1 MGEGKLRKRRWLMRR
16 LPIVAVMA
24 LVLSLVVAAAF
35 VGCAANTETS
45 ASNQSKADAN
55 SETSK
60 EVAKIES
67 AMSAA
72 PMAIAKDARIVDYPE
87 KAGQPLIE
95 LREGTNGWTCFP
107 DWQATPGKDPMCF
120 DKMWMQWFDAI
131 NTATDPNIKE
141 PGIAYMLQGGS
152 DASNTDPFAM
162 KPKEGEGWV
171 SAPPHIMLIVPGKL
185 DTTLLSTDHHS
196 GEPWVMY
203 AGTPY
208 EHVMIPV
215 EEEIK

>member
-1 MGEGKLRKRRWLMRR
+1 MRR
-16 LPIVAVMA
+16 LPIATIMA
-24 LVLSLVVAAAF
+24 LVLSFVVAAALL
-35 VGCAANTETS
+35 GCEASTQTS
-45 ASNQSKADAN
+45 ASKQSKTDAKA
-55 SETSK
+55 ETSEE
-60 EVAKIES
+60 EVKIHS

-72 PMAIAKDARIVDYPE
+72 PTAIAKNATIVDYPKE
-87 KAGQPLIE
+87 AGQPLIE

-107 DWQATPGKDPMCF
+107 DWQSTPGKDPMCF
-120 DKMWMQWFDAI
+120 DKMWMQWFDALS
-131 NTATDPNIKE
+131 TATDPNIKQ

-162 KPKEGEGWV
+162 KPKEGEHWV

-185 DTTLLSTDHHS
+185 DTALISTDHHS

-215 EEEIK
+215 EEEVN

>member
-1 MGEGKLRKRRWLMRR
+1 MRR
-16 LPIVAVMA
+16 LRLVLIMAVA
-24 LVLSLVVAAAF
+24 LSLVVAAAL
-35 VGCAANTETS
+35 VGCDANTQTS
-45 ASNQSKADAN
+45 ASDNKSKAAAKSKT
-55 SETSK
+55 SE
-60 EVAKIES
+60 EDAKIES

-72 PMAIAKDARIVDYPE
+72 PAAIAKDARIVDYPK

-95 LREGTNGWTCFP
+95 LREGTNDWTCFP

-120 DKMWMQWFDAI
+120 DEMWMRWFEAI
-131 NTATDPNIKE
+131 NTATDPNIE
-141 PGIAYMLQGGS
+141 APGIAYMLQGGS

-162 KPKEGEGWV
+162 KPKEGEEWV
-171 SAPPHIMLIVPGKL
+171 SAPAHIMLIVPGEL
-185 DTTLLSTDHHS
+185 DRTLFTTDHHS

-215 EEEIK
+215 EDEIK

>member
-1 MGEGKLRKRRWLMRR
+1 MRG
-16 LPIVAVMA
+16 LPIAVIMV
-24 LVLSLVVAAAF
+24 LVLSLVVAAAL
-35 VGCAANTETS
+35 VGCEANRQTS
-45 ASNQSKADAN
+45 ASNQVKADAN
-55 SETSK
+55 KSGTSN
-60 EVAKIES
+60 EDAKIQS

-72 PMAIAKDARIVDYPE
+72 PMTIAKDARIVDYPE

-95 LREGTNGWTCFP
+95 LREGANGWTCFP

-120 DKMWMQWFDAI
+120 DKMWMQWFEAI

-162 KPKEGEGWV
+162 KPKEGEEWV
-171 SAPPHIMLIVPGKL
+171 SAPAHIMLIVPGKL
-185 DTTLLSTDHHS
+185 DRTLFSTDHHS
-196 GEPWVMY
+196 GGPWVMY

-215 EEEIK
+215 EEGSR

>member
-1 MGEGKLRKRRWLMRR
+1 
-16 LPIVAVMA
+16 MA
-24 LVLSLVVAAAF
+24 LVLSLAVVAALL
-35 VGCAANTETS
+35 GCEASRQTS
-45 ASNQSKADAN
+45 APDKPRAEADKSEASKKAD
-55 SETSK
+55 
-60 EVAKIES
+60 KIES

-72 PMAIAKDARIVDYPE
+72 TMAISEDARIVDYPE

-95 LREGTNGWTCFP
+95 LREGTNAWTCFP

-120 DKMWMQWFDAI
+120 DEMWMRWFDAI
-131 NTATDPNIKE
+131 NSATDPNVKA

-162 KPKEGEGWV
+162 KPEKGEEWV

-185 DTTLLSTDHHS
+185 DTTHLSTDHHS

-215 EEEIK
+215 EDEIK

>member
-1 MGEGKLRKRRWLMRR
+1 MRR
-16 LPIVAVMA
+16 LPIAIIMAVA
-24 LVLSLVVAAAF
+24 LSLVVAAAL
-35 VGCAANTETS
+35 VGCEASTQSS
-45 ASNQSKADAN
+45 ASDKSKAEAHE

-60 EVAKIES
+60 EEAKIHS

-72 PMAIAKDARIVDYPE
+72 PTSIAKDAKIVDYPKE
-87 KAGQPLIE
+87 AGQSLIK
-95 LREGTNGWTCFP
+95 RRQGTNGWTCFP

-131 NTATDPNIKE
+131 SSATDPNIKQ

-162 KPKEGEGWV
+162 KPKEGEHWL

-185 DTTLLSTDHHS
+185 DTALLSTDHHS

-208 EHVMIPV
+208 EHVMVPV

>member
-1 MGEGKLRKRRWLMRR
+1 MRR
-16 LPIVAVMA
+16 LPIAVITA
-24 LVLSLVVAAAF
+24 LILSLVVAAAL
-35 VGCAANTETS
+35 VECAANTQ
-45 ASNQSKADAN
+45 ASGSNKPKADDKP
-55 SETSK
+55 ETSK
-60 EVAKIES
+60 EVAKIQS

-87 KAGQPLIE
+87 KPGQPLIE
-95 LREGTNGWTCFP
+95 LREGANGWTCFP

-120 DKMWMQWFDAI
+120 DKMWMQWFNAI

-162 KPKEGEGWV
+162 KPKKGEQWI
-171 SAPPHIMLIVPGKL
+171 STPPHIMLIVPGKL

>member
-1 MGEGKLRKRRWLMRR
+1 MRR
-16 LPIVAVMA
+16 LPIVLIMA
-24 LVLSLVVAAAF
+24 LVLSIVVAAALL
-35 VGCAANTETS
+35 GCEASPQTS
-45 ASNQSKADAN
+45 ASDKFKAEAGE

-60 EVAKIES
+60 ENAKIHS

-72 PMAIAKDARIVDYPE
+72 PTSIAEDATIVDYPE
-87 KAGQPLIE
+87 KVGQPLIE
-95 LREGTNGWTCFP
+95 LREGANAWTCFP
-107 DWQATPGKDPMCF
+107 DWQATPGKDPMCL
-120 DKMWMQWFDAI
+120 DKMWMQWFEAI
-131 NTATDPNIKE
+131 NTATDPNIKQ

-152 DASNTDPFAM
+152 DASNTDPFAI
-162 KPKEGEGWV
+162 KPKEGEHWV

-185 DTTLLSTDHHS
+185 DTTLLSSHHHS

>member
-1 MGEGKLRKRRWLMRR
+1 MRR
-16 LPIVAVMA
+16 LPIAILMA
-24 LVLSLVVAAAF
+24 LVLSFVVAAALL
-35 VGCAANTETS
+35 GCE
-45 ASNQSKADAN
+45 ASTQKPASDQSQAEAHEA
-55 SETSK
+55 ETSK
-60 EVAKIES
+60 KQAKIHS

-72 PMAIAKDARIVDYPE
+72 PTSIARDARVVDYPK
-87 KAGQPLIE
+87 KAGEPLIK
-95 LREGTNGWTCFP
+95 LREGTNGWSCFP

-131 NTATDPNIKE
+131 SSATDPNIKQ

-162 KPKEGEGWV
+162 KPKEGEEWV
-171 SAPPHIMLIVPGKL
+171 SAPPHVMLIVPGKL
-185 DTTLLSTDHHS
+185 DSALLSTDHHS

-215 EEEIK
+215 EEELE

>member
-1 MGEGKLRKRRWLMRR
+1 MRR
-16 LPIVAVMA
+16 YRPALIMAVA
-24 LVLSLVVAAAF
+24 LSLVVAAALL
-35 VGCAANTETS
+35 GCEASMQTPASDEAKAEANE
-45 ASNQSKADAN
+45 

-60 EVAKIES
+60 EEAKIHS

-72 PMAIAKDARIVDYPE
+72 PTPVAKDARIVDYPK
-87 KAGQPLIE
+87 KAGQPLVK
-95 LREGTNGWTCFP
+95 LRQGTNGWTCFP

-131 NTATDPNIKE
+131 STATDPNIKQ

-162 KPKEGEGWV
+162 KPKEGEHWV
-171 SAPPHIMLIVPGKL
+171 SAPPHVMLIVPGKL
-185 DTTLLSTDHHS
+185 DTALLSTDHHS

-215 EEEIK
+215 EEEVK

>member
-1 MGEGKLRKRRWLMRR
+1 MRR
-16 LPIVAVMA
+16 LPIAVLMA
-24 LVLSLVVAAAF
+24 LVLSLVVAAVL
-35 VGCAANTETS
+35 VGCESNSQTS
-45 ASNQSKADAN
+45 ASDRSKAEAN
-55 SETSK
+55 KSEPSK
-60 EVAKIES
+60 KEAKIQS

-120 DKMWMQWFDAI
+120 DKMWMQWFEAI

-162 KPKEGEGWV
+162 KPKEGEEWV
-171 SAPPHIMLIVPGKL
+171 SAPAHIMLIVSGEL
-185 DTTLLSTDHHS
+185 DKTLFSTDHHS

-215 EEEIK
+215 EDETK

>member
-1 MGEGKLRKRRWLMRR
+1 MRR
-16 LPIVAVMA
+16 LPTTIIMA
-24 LVLSLVVAAAF
+24 LVLSLVVAAALL
-35 VGCAANTETS
+35 GCEASTQKS
-45 ASNQSKADAN
+45 ASDKSKAEAN
-55 SETSK
+55 ESEISK
-60 EVAKIES
+60 DEAKIQS

-72 PMAIAKDARIVDYPE
+72 PNSIAKDARIVDYPE

-95 LREGTNGWTCFP
+95 LREGTNGWACFP

-120 DKMWMQWFDAI
+120 DKMWIQWFEAI
-131 NTATDPNIKE
+131 NTATDPNINQ

-162 KPKEGEGWV
+162 KPKEGQAWV
-171 SAPPHIMLIVPGKL
+171 STPPHIMLIVPGKL
-185 DTTLLSTDHHS
+185 DESLFSTDHHS

>member
-1 MGEGKLRKRRWLMRR
+1 MRR
-16 LPIVAVMA
+16 QPITVIMA
-24 LVLSLVVAAAF
+24 LVLSLVVAAAL
-35 VGCAANTETS
+35 VGCNANTQSS
-45 ASNQSKADAN
+45 ASNQSKADASK
-55 SETSK
+55 SEASK
-60 EVAKIES
+60 EEAKIQS
-67 AMSAA
+67 AMGAA
-72 PMAIAKDARIVDYPE
+72 PTSISKDARIVDYPQ

-120 DKMWMQWFDAI
+120 DKMWMQWFNAI
-131 NTATDPNIKE
+131 NTATDPDIKE

-162 KPKEGEGWV
+162 KPKEGEEWV

-185 DTTLLSTDHHS
+185 DKTHFSTDHHS

-215 EEEIK
+215 EEGS

>member
-1 MGEGKLRKRRWLMRR
+1 MRR
-16 LPIVAVMA
+16 QPITVIMAVA
-24 LVLSLVVAAAF
+24 LSLVVAAAL
-35 VGCAANTETS
+35 VGCEASTQTS
-45 ASNQSKADAN
+45 ASNKSKAEAN
-55 SETSK
+55 ESEASK
-60 EVAKIES
+60 EDAKIQS

-87 KAGQPLIE
+87 KAGQPLVK
-95 LREGTNGWTCFP
+95 LREETNGWTCFP

-131 NTATDPNIKE
+131 STATDPNIKH

-152 DASNTDPFAM
+152 DASNSDPFAM
-162 KPKEGEGWV
+162 KPKQGEHWV
-171 SAPPHIMLIVPGKL
+171 SAPPHIMLIVPDKL
-185 DTTLLSTDHHS
+185 DKTFFSTDHHS

>member
-1 MGEGKLRKRRWLMRR
+1 MRR
-16 LPIVAVMA
+16 LPIAIIIA
-24 LVLSLVVAAAF
+24 LALSFVVATALL
-35 VGCAANTETS
+35 GCESSTHTS
-45 ASNQSKADAN
+45 ASDNSKAEAN
-55 SETSK
+55 ESETSK
-60 EVAKIES
+60 EDAKIQS

-72 PMAIAKDARIVDYPE
+72 PTAIARNAKIVDYP
-87 KAGQPLIE
+87 KDAGRPLIE
-95 LREGTNGWTCFP
+95 LREGTNSWTCFP

-120 DKMWMQWFDAI
+120 DKMWMQWFEAI
-131 NTATDPNIKE
+131 NTATDPKIKE

-162 KPKEGEGWV
+162 KPEKGEEWV

>member
-1 MGEGKLRKRRWLMRR
+1 MRR
-16 LPIVAVMA
+16 QPITVIMAVA
-24 LVLSLVVAAAF
+24 LSLVVAAAL
-35 VGCAANTETS
+35 VGCEASTQTS
-45 ASNQSKADAN
+45 ASNKSKAEAN
-55 SETSK
+55 ESEASK
-60 EVAKIES
+60 EDAKIQS

-87 KAGQPLIE
+87 KAGQPLVK

-131 NTATDPNIKE
+131 STATDPNIKH

-152 DASNTDPFAM
+152 DASNSDPFAM
-162 KPKEGEGWV
+162 KPKQGEHWV
-171 SAPPHIMLIVPGKL
+171 SAPPHIMLIVPDKL
-185 DTTLLSTDHHS
+185 DKTFFSTDHHS

>member
-1 MGEGKLRKRRWLMRR
+1 MRR
-16 LPIVAVMA
+16 LRLAIIMAVA
-24 LVLSLVVAAAF
+24 LSFVVAAALI
-35 VGCAANTETS
+35 GCEASTQTS
-45 ASNQSKADAN
+45 ASDESKAEAHE

-60 EVAKIES
+60 DEAKIHS

-72 PMAIAKDARIVDYPE
+72 PTSIAKDARIVDYPQ
-87 KAGQPLIE
+87 KVGQPLIE
-95 LREGTNGWTCFP
+95 LREGANGWTCFP

-120 DKMWMQWFDAI
+120 DKMWMKWFDAI
-131 NTATDPNIKE
+131 NTATDPNIKQ

-162 KPKEGEGWV
+162 KPKEGEEWV
-171 SAPPHIMLIVPGKL
+171 SAPPHIMLIAPGKL

>member
-1 MGEGKLRKRRWLMRR
+1 MRR
-16 LPIVAVMA
+16 LPMAVVMTLA
-24 LVLSLVVAAAF
+24 FSLVVVAAF
-35 VGCAANTETS
+35 VGCNANTQTS
-45 ASNQSKADAN
+45 ASDNESDAAAKSKT
-55 SETSK
+55 SE
-60 EVAKIES
+60 EDAKIES

-72 PMAIAKDARIVDYPE
+72 PMAIAKDARIVDYPD

-95 LREGTNGWTCFP
+95 LREGTNEWTCFP

-131 NTATDPNIKE
+131 NTATDPNIKQ

-162 KPKEGEGWV
+162 KPKEGEEWV
-171 SAPPHIMLIVPGKL
+171 SAPAHIMLIVPGKL
-185 DTTLLSTDHHS
+185 DTTLHSTDHHS

-215 EEEIK
+215 EEGIK

>member
-1 MGEGKLRKRRWLMRR
+1 VKDSRFVKVKSCEGGFHRNP
-16 LPIVAVMA
+16 LPGD
-24 LVLSLVVAAAF
+24 L
-35 VGCAANTETS
+35 
-45 ASNQSKADAN
+45 
-55 SETSK
+55 
-60 EVAKIES
+60 
-67 AMSAA
+67 
-72 PMAIAKDARIVDYPE
+72 
-87 KAGQPLIE
+87 
-95 LREGTNGWTCFP
+95 
-107 DWQATPGKDPMCF
+107 CF

-162 KPKEGEGWV
+162 EPKDGEQWV
-171 SAPPHIMLIVPGKL
+171 SAPAHFMLIVPGKL
-185 DTTLLSTDHHS
+185 DRSLFTTDHHS

-215 EEEIK
+215 EDETE

>member
-1 MGEGKLRKRRWLMRR
+1 MRR
-16 LPIVAVMA
+16 LRLALTMA
-24 LVLSLVVAAAF
+24 LVLSFVVAAAL
-35 VGCAANTETS
+35 VGCESRTQSS
-45 ASNQSKADAN
+45 ASDKSKAEAHEA
-55 SETSK
+55 ETSK
-60 EVAKIES
+60 EEAKIHS

-72 PMAIAKDARIVDYPE
+72 PTSVAKDARIVDYPK
-87 KAGQPLIE
+87 KAGEPLVK

-131 NTATDPNIKE
+131 SNATDPNIE
-141 PGIAYMLQGGS
+141 QPGIAYMLQGGS

-162 KPKEGEGWV
+162 KPKEGEHWV

-185 DTTLLSTDHHS
+185 NTALLSTAHHS

-215 EEEIK
+215 EEEVN

>member
-1 MGEGKLRKRRWLMRR
+1 MRR
-16 LPIVAVMA
+16 LRLAIIMAVA
-24 LVLSLVVAAAF
+24 LSFVVAAALI
-35 VGCAANTETS
+35 GCEASTQTS
-45 ASNQSKADAN
+45 ASDESKAEAHE

-60 EVAKIES
+60 DEAKIQS
-67 AMSAA
+67 AISAA
-72 PMAIAKDARIVDYPE
+72 PTSIAKDARIVDYPE

-95 LREGTNGWTCFP
+95 LRKGTNGWTCFP

-120 DKMWMQWFDAI
+120 DKMWMQWFEAI
-131 NTATDPNIKE
+131 NTATDPNIKQ

-162 KPKEGEGWV
+162 KPEKGEQWV
-171 SAPPHIMLIVPGKL
+171 STPPHVMLIVPGKL
-185 DTTLLSTDHHS
+185 DKSLFSTDHHS

-215 EEEIK
+215 EEEVK

>member
-1 MGEGKLRKRRWLMRR
+1 MRRKRL
-16 LPIVAVMA
+16 A
-24 LVLSLVVAAAF
+24 LVMTVALSLVVAAAL
-35 VGCAANTETS
+35 VGCGSSIQTP
-45 ASNQSKADAN
+45 ASDESKAEAHE

-60 EVAKIES
+60 EEAKIQS

-72 PMAIAKDARIVDYPE
+72 PASIAKDARIVDYPK
-87 KAGQPLIE
+87 KAGEPLVK

-107 DWQATPGKDPMCF
+107 DWQATPGEDPMCL

-131 NTATDPNIKE
+131 SNATDPNIKQ

-162 KPKEGEGWV
+162 KPKKGEHWI
-171 SAPPHIMLIVPGKL
+171 SAPPHVMLIVPGKL
-185 DTTLLSTDHHS
+185 DTALLSTDHHS

-215 EEEIK
+215 EEEDK

>member
-1 MGEGKLRKRRWLMRR
+1 MRR
-16 LPIVAVMA
+16 LPITIITA
-24 LVLSLVVAAAF
+24 LVLSLVVAAALL
-35 VGCAANTETS
+35 GCEASTQTS
-45 ASNQSKADAN
+45 ASDKSKSEAN
-55 SETSK
+55 ESEETSK
-60 EVAKIES
+60 EDAKIHS

-72 PMAIAKDARIVDYPE
+72 PTSIAKDARIVDYPE
-87 KAGQPLIE
+87 KAGKPLIE
-95 LREGTNGWTCFP
+95 LREGANGWTCFP

-131 NTATDPNIKE
+131 SNAIDPNIKQ

-162 KPKEGEGWV
+162 KPKEGEHWV
-171 SAPPHIMLIVPGKL
+171 SAPAHVMLIVPGKL
-185 DTTLLSTDHHS
+185 DKTFFSTDHHS

>member
-1 MGEGKLRKRRWLMRR
+1 MRR

-35 VGCAANTETS
+35 VGCESSTQSS
-45 ASNQSKADAN
+45 ASDKSKAEAN
-55 SETSK
+55 ELELSK
-60 EVAKIES
+60 EDAKIQS

-72 PMAIAKDARIVDYPE
+72 PSAIAKDARIVDYPE
-87 KAGQPLIE
+87 KPGQPLIR
-95 LREGTNGWTCFP
+95 LREGTDGWTCFP

-120 DKMWMQWFDAI
+120 DKMWMQWFEAI
-131 NTATDPNIKE
+131 NTATDPNIKQ

-162 KPKEGEGWV
+162 KPKEGDEWV
-171 SAPPHIMLIVPGKL
+171 SAPPHIMLIVPSKL

>member
-1 MGEGKLRKRRWLMRR
+1 VSR
-16 LPIVAVMA
+16 LPIVAIMA
-24 LVLSLVVAAAF
+24 VILSVVVAAALL
-35 VGCAANTETS
+35 GCESSTQTS
-45 ASNQSKADAN
+45 ASDKSKADAKAD
-55 SETSK
+55 TSK
-60 EVAKIES
+60 EVAKVQS

-72 PMAIAKDARIVDYPE
+72 PMAIAKDAKLVDYPE

-95 LREGTNGWTCFP
+95 LREGTNEWTCFP

-120 DKMWMQWFDAI
+120 DKMWMQWFEAI

-162 KPKEGEGWV
+162 KPKEGEEWV
-171 SAPPHIMLIVPGKL
+171 SAPPHIMLIVPGEL
-185 DTTLLSTDHHS
+185 DKTAFSTDHHS
-196 GEPWVMY
+196 GAPWVMY

-215 EEEIK
+215 EEGSK

>member
-1 MGEGKLRKRRWLMRR
+1 MRR
-16 LPIVAVMA
+16 LPIAIIMAVA
-24 LVLSLVVAAAF
+24 LSLVVAAALL
-35 VGCAANTETS
+35 GCESSTQTP
-45 ASNQSKADAN
+45 ASGESKAVTHE

-60 EVAKIES
+60 EEAKIKG

-72 PMAIAKDARIVDYPE
+72 PTSVAEDARIVDYPK
-87 KAGQPLIE
+87 KAGQPLVK

-120 DKMWMQWFDAI
+120 DKMWMRWFNAI
-131 NTATDPNIKE
+131 NSATDPNIKQ

-162 KPKEGEGWV
+162 KPKKGEHWI
-171 SAPPHIMLIVPGKL
+171 SAPPHVMLIVPGKL
-185 DTTLLSTDHHS
+185 DTALLSTDHHS

-203 AGTPY
+203 AGTTY

-215 EEEIK
+215 EEEAK

>member
-1 MGEGKLRKRRWLMRR
+1 MRR
-16 LPIVAVMA
+16 LPITVIMA
-24 LVLSLVVAAAF
+24 LVLSFVVAAVL
-35 VGCAANTETS
+35 VGCKSSTQAS
-45 ASNQSKADAN
+45 ASDKSKAEAN
-55 SETSK
+55 ESEISK
-60 EVAKIES
+60 DEAKIQS

-72 PMAIAKDARIVDYPE
+72 PTSIAKDAKIVDYPKE
-87 KAGQPLIE
+87 AGQPLIK

-131 NTATDPNIKE
+131 NTATDPNIKQ
-141 PGIAYMLQGGS
+141 PGIAYMLEGGS

-162 KPKEGEGWV
+162 KPKKGEQWI
-171 SAPPHIMLIVPGKL
+171 STPPHIMLIVPGKL
-185 DTTLLSTDHHS
+185 DKSLFSTDHHS

-215 EEEIK
+215 EEEIN

>member
-1 MGEGKLRKRRWLMRR
+1 MRR
-16 LPIVAVMA
+16 PQIVVIMAVA
-24 LVLSLVVAAAF
+24 LSLVVAAAL
-35 VGCAANTETS
+35 VGCEANRHTS
-45 ASNQSKADAN
+45 ASDKPRADAN

-60 EVAKIES
+60 EEAKKIES
-67 AMSAA
+67 AMRAA
-72 PMAIAKDARIVDYPE
+72 PMAIAKDARIVDYPD
-87 KAGQPLIE
+87 KAGQPLVE

-120 DKMWMQWFDAI
+120 DKMWMQWFEAI
-131 NTATDPNIKE
+131 NTATDPNIE
-141 PGIAYMLQGGS
+141 APGIAYMLQGGS

-162 KPKEGEGWV
+162 KPKENEEWV
-171 SAPPHIMLIVPGKL
+171 SAPAHIMLIVPDKL
-185 DTTLLSTDHHS
+185 DRTLFTTDHHS

-215 EEEIK
+215 EDETK

>member
-1 MGEGKLRKRRWLMRR
+1 MRR
-16 LPIVAVMA
+16 LSIVAVMA
-24 LVLSLVVAAAF
+24 LALSLVVAAAL
-35 VGCAANTETS
+35 VGCVANTETS
-45 ASNQSKADAN
+45 ASNQSKADAK

-60 EVAKIES
+60 GEAKFQS

-72 PMAIAKDARIVDYPE
+72 PMAIAKDATIVDYPKE
-87 KAGQPLIE
+87 AGQPLIE

-120 DKMWMQWFDAI
+120 DKMWMQWFEAI

-162 KPKEGEGWV
+162 KPEKGEEWV

-185 DTTLLSTDHHS
+185 DTPLLSTDHHS

>member
-1 MGEGKLRKRRWLMRR
+1 VRR
-16 LPIVAVMA
+16 LRLALTMA
-24 LVLSLVVAAAF
+24 LVLSFVVAAAL
-35 VGCAANTETS
+35 VGCESRTQSS
-45 ASNQSKADAN
+45 ASDKSKAEAHEA
-55 SETSK
+55 ETSK
-60 EVAKIES
+60 EEAKIHS

-72 PMAIAKDARIVDYPE
+72 PTSVAKDARIVDYPK
-87 KAGQPLIE
+87 KAGEPLVK

-131 NTATDPNIKE
+131 SNATDPNIE
-141 PGIAYMLQGGS
+141 QPGIAYMLQGGS
-152 DASNTDPFAM
+152 DASNTDPFAI
-162 KPKEGEGWV
+162 KPKEGEHWV

-185 DTTLLSTDHHS
+185 NTALLSTDHHS

-215 EEEIK
+215 EEEVN